1 MPLPMKTGLNILIL
15 LIASPVCAG
24 ISHAQSPDH
33 PKIKAEIS
41 KQESIYRSEGDR
53 VPSGYTVDRTLENYA
68 DALLAGFDEALARLG
83 PGDRWLDIGAGKG
96 QAILDYF
103 APQYDLTH
111 PDGRERRGKKARVVA
126 MSIEDRRTADWQVSA
141 ASLGG
146 NQLQYLP
153 DRRLRD
159 YKLEELGQFQII
171 TDVIGGFSYTTDLTL
186 FMEKVTGLLALDGS
200 FYSVLQDVQSE
211 AGTNQ
216 PYYDKSPYLTEIRD
230 AGGADVKVCGWLKSI
245 SCVRVTCELKKGWR
259 PPVEAFQVQKVCND
273 VKVPALT
280 PVHYE
285 SGTPPERRFVLKE
298 AAATKTP

>member
-1 MPLPMKTGLNILIL
+1 MKTRLPLLVPLIVPL
-15 LIASPVCAG
+15 FCAG
-24 ISHAQSPDH
+24 IASAQTPDN

-53 VPSGYTVDRTLENYA
+53 VPAGYTIDRTLENYA
-68 DALLAGFDEALARLG
+68 DALATGFDEALARLG

-103 APQYDLTH
+103 APKYDLAH

-126 MSIEDRRTADWQVSA
+126 MSIEDRRTVDWQLSA

-146 NQLQYLP
+146 NQLQYLF

-200 FYSVLQDVQSE
+200 FYSVLQDVHSE
-211 AGTNQ
+211 VGTNQ
-216 PYYDKSPYLTEIRD
+216 PYYEKSPYLTEIKD
-230 AGGADVKVCGWLKSI
+230 TSGAEVKICSWLKSI
-245 SCVRVTCELKKGWR
+245 SCVHVTCELKKGWR
-259 PPVEAFQVQKVCND
+259 PPVEAFHVQKVCNE
-273 VKVPALT
+273 VKVPALA

-285 SGTPPERRFVLKE
+285 AGTPPERKFVLKE
-298 AAATKTP
+298 VTTARAP